1 MVGCYLRVSP
11 GKRQKTASQRPDI
24 ERWLSANHVHP
35 KDVTWFV
42 DEGESSKTLDRP
54 ELRRLQK
61 LIFEGKIKTVVIWK
75 LDRLSRRILDGVQ
88 LLGEWCER
96 GVRVVSVSQQI
107 DLSGPVGRMVAALLF
122 GVAEIELE
130 YRRERQAA
138 GIAVAKS
145 KGVYEGRKKGTF
157 KGKPGRA
164 RQLRERGLSLEEVAK
179 SLGVSRRT
187 VQRYV
192 SSTSTA

>member
-11 GKRQKTASQRPDI
+11 GKKQKVASQRPDI
-24 ERWLSANHVHP
+24 ERWLKANFVHP
-35 KDVTWFV
+35 KDVVWFS

-61 LIFEGKIKTVVIWK
+61 LIFEGKVRTVVIWK

-138 GIAVAKS
+138 GIEVAKS
-145 KGVYEGRKKGTF
+145 KGVYKGRKKGTF
-157 KGKPGRA
+157 KGEPRRA

-192 SSTSTA
+192 SVEA